1 MGSLREQF
9 LQAADLRRD
18 TVDCPEWGGVVT
30 VRELTGP
37 QRDQHQINQFR
48 FDSETGKPSL
58 SPKLDNALLVCWA
71 VIDPDTGE
79 RIFSDDDLPELRKKS
94 GRVLDRI
101 GSKVLELTGMGGA
114 EKNSETTPGSS
125 PSTTSPSPSGTPTP
139 SA

>member
-9 LQAADLRRD
+9 LQSGDLRRD

-48 FDSETGKPSL
+48 FDAETGKPSL
-58 SPKLDNALLVCWA
+58 SPKLDNALLACWA
-71 VIDPDTGE
+71 VIDPETGE

-101 GSKVLELTGMGGA
+101 GEKILGLSGMGGS
-114 EKNSETTPGSS
+114 EKNSETTPTSS
-125 PSTTSPSPSGTPTP
+125 PSTT
-139 SA
+139 